1 VADQPPINISVHG
14 PYEDAMIAG
23 FELLGKVVDKQDPA
37 TAKEL
42 WTRWLDATKGWSDLG
57 AAMSKGLSD
66 ALAKL
71 ISLKGGSA

>member
-1 VADQPPINISVHG
+1 MPADQTPIRVAVHG

-23 FELLGKVVDKQDPA
+23 FELLGKVIDKQDA
-37 TAKEL
+37 ASAKEC

-66 ALAKL
+66 ALAKM
-71 ISLKGGSA
+71 IGGSV